1 MLRVMGGTSR
11 VCDGITRREAMR
23 VGALSLFG
31 GMTLPHWLAAA
42 EAGAAATHPPRAKS
56 VILLNL
62 FGGPPNQDM
71 FDLKPDAPE
80 SVRGE
85 FKPISTSVPGLQ
97 IGELLPRT
105 AQLMDRATLIR
116 TYSHRYNSH
125 NPYNVLTGYDGG
137 NDAENYFAKRT
148 DHPSI
153 ASVSQYFD
161 PGPTDVPRYVTMPA
175 FPGYNQALRRAGPYG
190 GYLGSQYDPM
200 FTTCDPTFTRETK
213 DDYDPVEAIG
223 HPTPPS
229 LAALPGLTANRF
241 DRRRT
246 LLAQFDRQLA
256 TVENQ
261 GAPERMNKFKRQAL
275 ELLSS
280 SKTRTAFDISREPER
295 VRDQYGRNLWGSSL
309 VIARRLVEAG
319 SRFVT
324 VHWESRNGNHW
335 DMHGNTFNMLRTH
348 LPQLDL
354 MIEGLVLDLESRG
367 LLDETL
373 VVVMGEMGRT
383 PKINKKS
390 GRDHWPQCGF
400 SLLFGGGT
408 RRGMVLGATDAQ
420 AAYPT
425 DRPVS
430 AGDMAATIYQLI
442 GINPQLTVPDLGGR
456 PVHLSHG
463 GQPVWEVLA

>member
-1 MLRVMGGTSR
+1 MLSILGRGTR
-11 VCDGITRREAMR
+11 MCDGTTRRELLRA
-23 VGALSLFG
+23 G
-31 GMTLPHWLAAA
+31 GCTLLGGLTLPWLLQA
-42 EAGAAATHPPRAKS
+42 EDELPTFGLGPAKS
-56 VILLNL
+56 VIFVNLL
-62 FGGPPNQDM
+62 GGPSHIDTFDM
-71 FDLKPDAPE
+71 KPDSPAE
-80 SVRGE
+80 IRGE
-85 FKPISTSVPGLQ
+85 FRPIATTVPGLQ
-97 IGELLPRT
+97 ICELLPRT
-105 AQLMDRATLIR
+105 AQRLHHATLIR
-116 TYSHRYNSH
+116 SHSHLHNSH

-137 NDAENYFAKRT
+137 NDAQNYFSKRT
-148 DHPSI
+148 DHPSM

-190 GYLGSQYDPM
+190 GYLGSQFDPL
-200 FTTCDPTFTRETK
+200 FTVCDPTFKRETK

-229 LAALPGLTANRF
+229 LDALPGLTANRF

-256 TVENQ
+256 TVERQ
-261 GAPERMNKFKRQAL
+261 GAPQRMNKFKQQAL

-280 SKTRTAFDISREPER
+280 SKTRTAFDISREPDH
-295 VRDQYGRNLWGSSL
+295 VRDAYGRNLWGSSL

-335 DMHGNTFNMLRTH
+335 DMHGNTFKMLRVH

-354 MIEGLVLDLESRG
+354 MIEGLILDLEARG

-383 PKINKKS
+383 PKINAKS

-408 RRGMVLGATDAQ
+408 QRGMVLGATDYQ
-420 AAYPT
+420 AAYPV

-442 GINPQLTVPDLGGR
+442 GINPALTVPDLGGR
-456 PVHLSHG
+456 PVHISHG